1 MNEVSQNSKKQ
12 RQKRKKLPLFVVLL
26 LAGTGF
32 FLARGVAAGPQNTI
46 TLNGA
51 TQMMGGDE
59 IAGNACDSSMTITR
73 TPVLASAPIGPGVN
87 FMIQR
92 VTISG
97 VNQNAPAIASS
108 SINIEGCGNQVLQMA
123 IYNGSLTGAS
133 KLQQASWTIPS
144 AAITNGSFYFDF
156 QTCNNGNP
164 NYADVCLNPFD
175 AEQLTDTK
183 YAVHTY
189 RTPY

>member
-32 FLARGVAAGPQNTI
+32 FLARGVAAGPQNSI

-59 IAGNACDSSMTITR
+59 VAGNACDASMTITR
-73 TPVLASAPIGPGVN
+73 TPVFTSATSSTGAN

-97 VNQNAPAIASS
+97 INQYAPAIATS
-108 SINIEGCGNQVLQMA
+108 SIGVEGCGNQVLQMA

-156 QTCNNGNP
+156 ETCSSGNAY
-164 NYADVCLNPFD
+164 YADVCLIQFN
-175 AEQLTDTK
+175 AEQITNTK

>member
-1 MNEVSQNSKKQ
+1 MNEVSQKAKQ
-12 RQKRKKLPLFVVLL
+12 QKHKRKKLPLFVVLL

-32 FLARGVAAGPQNTI
+32 FLARGVAAGPQNSI
-46 TLNGA
+46 VLNGA
-51 TQMMGGDE
+51 NKMMGGED
-59 IAGNACDSSMTITR
+59 IAGNACDASMTITR

-97 VNQNAPAIASS
+97 VNQYAPAIATS
-108 SINIEGCGNQVLQMA
+108 SIGVEGCGNQVLQMA

>member
-1 MNEVSQNSKKQ
+1 
-12 RQKRKKLPLFVVLL
+12 
-26 LAGTGF
+26 
-32 FLARGVAAGPQNTI
+32 
-46 TLNGA
+46 
-51 TQMMGGDE
+51 
-59 IAGNACDSSMTITR
+59 MTITR
-73 TPVLASAPIGPGVN
+73 TPVLASAPIGMGVN

-97 VNQNAPAIASS
+97 VNQYAPAIATS
-108 SINIEGCGNQVLQMA
+108 SIGVEGCGNQVLQMA

-164 NYADVCLNPFD
+164 LYADVCLNSFD

>member
-1 MNEVSQNSKKQ
+1 MKQPTDTTNE
-12 RQKRKKLPLFVVLL
+12 QKRKRKGAPLFVVLL

-51 TQMMGGDE
+51 TAMMGGDE

-73 TPVLASAPIGPGVN
+73 TPVLASAPLGPGLN
-87 FMIQR
+87 YMIQR

-97 VNQNAPAIASS
+97 VNQNAPAVTSS
-108 SINIEGCGNQVLQMA
+108 NAGVEGCGNQILQMA

-144 AAITNGSFYFDF
+144 SSTTNGSFYFDIEQCSTGSPYF
-156 QTCNNGNP
+156 
-164 NYADVCLNPFD
+164 ADVCLNSFD
-175 AEQLTDTK
+175 AEQITNTK

>member
-1 MNEVSQNSKKQ
+1 M
-12 RQKRKKLPLFVVLL
+12 
-26 LAGTGF
+26 LAATGF
-32 FLARGVAAGPQNTI
+32 FLARGVAAGPQNDI

-51 TQMMGGDE
+51 TAMMGGDE
-59 IAGNACDSSMTITR
+59 IAANACDTTMTITR

-97 VNQNAPAIASS
+97 VNQYAPAVATS
-108 SINIEGCGNQVLQMA
+108 SIGVEGCGNQVLNMA
-123 IYNGSLTGAS
+123 IFNGSLTGAS

-156 QTCNNGNP
+156 ETCSSGNR
-164 NYADVCLNPFD
+164 NYADVCLIPFD
-175 AEQLTDTK
+175 AEQITNTK
-183 YAVHTY
+183 YAVRTY

>member
-1 MNEVSQNSKKQ
+1 VNQVTETTNE
-12 RQKRKKLPLFVVLL
+12 QKRKRKRAPLFVVLL

-59 IAGNACDSSMTITR
+59 IAGNACDASMTITR
-73 TPVLASAPIGPGVN
+73 TPVLASAAIGPGVN
-87 FMIQR
+87 FMITR
-92 VTISG
+92 VSISG
-97 VNQNAPAIASS
+97 VNQNAPSATAA
-108 SINIEGCGNQVLQMA
+108 NAGVEGCGNQILQMA

-144 AAITNGSFYFDF
+144 AAITNGTFYFDIE
-156 QTCNNGNP
+156 QCSNGNAY
-164 NYADVCLNPFD
+164 YADVCLNSFD
-175 AEQLTDTK
+175 AAQITDTK